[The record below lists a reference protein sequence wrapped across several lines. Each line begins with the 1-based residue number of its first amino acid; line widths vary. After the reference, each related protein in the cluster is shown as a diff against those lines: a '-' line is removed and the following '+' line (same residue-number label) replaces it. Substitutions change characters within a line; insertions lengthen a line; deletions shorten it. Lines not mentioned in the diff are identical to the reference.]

1 MQPCHCFRMRACRL
15 SGVTTEPSELP
26 QWLSQRTELCVLP
39 VSSGEMQIVSAH
51 TAITK
56 TGPPHIPPSWT
67 GLIWTWTKKWAKS
80 ANLPASPDQLN
91 LLQCCQCCSLLS
103 IRHSTPDPEVIPCPP
118 SVPEI
123 VRASCLWVEHGE
135 NKTGGVMVRCWGPTL
150 MKGRNSSR
158 DVSLTG
164 VQRTIFAPLQ
174 LWSTNCHGLIITCV
188 GMRTSLGQTEQVP
201 SSKKSGQQFNFW
213 RDLRPPFR
221 VKRMQREVDDGH
233 ADGPLFRITYCCPL
247 DYVTERKWGHRT
259 AEGSFENLVHGVAEV
274 RIPKDT
280 PWRVCGLRWF
290 EGWEGL
296 RVE

>member
-1 MQPCHCFRMRACRL
+1 MLHHVAPENCVWMNWAFQDHPTRVIVHDATLSLFPHASLSLIRCHYRAQWATA
-15 SGVTTEPSELP
+15 VTIAANRALCPPSL
-26 QWLSQRTELCVLP
+26 QWWNADRFSPHSHHKNR
-39 VSSGEMQIVSAH
+39 
-51 TAITK
+51 
-56 TGPPHIPPSWT
+56 PPHIPPSWT

-103 IRHSTPDPEVIPCPP
+103 IRHSTPDPEVIPCPL

-188 GMRTSLGQTEQVP
+188 
-201 SSKKSGQQFNFW
+201 
-213 RDLRPPFR
+213 
-221 VKRMQREVDDGH
+221 
-233 ADGPLFRITYCCPL
+233 ACAPL
-247 DYVTERKWGHRT
+247 
-259 AEGSFENLVHGVAEV
+259 
-274 RIPKDT
+274 
-280 PWRVCGLRWF
+280 
-290 EGWEGL
+290 
-296 RVE
+296 